1 MIACYLIQTHN
12 NPDQIYRLVRQIK
25 TSSENAL
32 VLISHDFTNT
42 HLDIAPLE
50 DLSNIHLLERHKKA
64 KRGDFS
70 LIQPY
75 LEAVD
80 WLFERQYDFDWLI
93 YLSEQDYP
101 CQPTSEIEKFLEETK
116 YDGFIQYWNAIA
128 PGNPWGRSGF
138 WRYYRQY
145 YPLSSLV
152 SKVVQRIL
160 RSRFIQ
166 ANLLPLQPIH
176 LSGFENLFLIKNIN
190 NDLMVGFLPKLLPF
204 NENFICYGG
213 SQWHTLS
220 KSCVQHIHKVIHSN
234 QDLLDHYK
242 HTLIPDESLIQTI
255 LVNSNLFKLCND
267 HKRYV
272 DFSQKR
278 SDGRPRILT
287 LQDYEQLI
295 NSKIHFARKFD
306 LDRDTQILDLIDD
319 KILQNCRN

>member
-12 NPDQIYRLVRQIK
+12 NPEQIYRLVRQIK
-25 TSSENAL
+25 VASANAL

-42 HLDIAPLE
+42 HLDIAPLKE
-50 DLSNIHLLERHKKA
+50 LSNVHLLKRQKKA
-64 KRGDFS
+64 KRGVFS

-75 LEAVD
+75 LDAID
-80 WLFERQYDFDWLI
+80 WLFDRDYNFDWLI

-101 CQPTSEIEKFLEETK
+101 CQPTSEIESFLEQTE

-128 PGNPWGRSGF
+128 PGNPWGRAGF

-145 YPLSSLV
+145 YPLSSVV
-152 SKVVQRIL
+152 SKIVERTL

-166 ANLLPLQPIH
+166 ANLLSLQPIH
-176 LSGFENLFLIKNIN
+176 IANLDNPFLIKNV
-190 NDLMVGFLPKLLPF
+190 NDELMLGFLPKALPF
-204 NENFICYGG
+204 NEKFICYGG

-220 KSCVQHIHKVIHSN
+220 KACVQYIHKVIHTN
-234 QDLLDHYK
+234 TDLINHYK

-255 LVNSNLFKLCND
+255 LVNSKLFKLCND
-267 HKRYV
+267 RKRYV
-272 DFSQKR
+272 DFSGKR

-287 LQDYEQLI
+287 LQDYQQLV

-306 LDRDTQILDLIDD
+306 LEKDTQILDKIDA
-319 KILQNCRN
+319 KILQN